1 MSYTPNFRLYTFVN
15 GLYMS
20 QIQYGIQSA
29 HLVGD
34 LSVKYEDP
42 NNFLTQVY
50 KEWARKDKT
59 MIILSAVNLQ
69 GLKDVYES
77 LSQFDSEFPVGCF
90 HEDEE
95 SLGGLMTCVGII
107 VPETIYAV
115 IPASERLKTDP
126 SLVIDKDAW
135 IYESEDGQQRRI
147 YDSNHKFWN
156 LINTLKSYRLA

>member
-1 MSYTPNFRLYTFVN
+1 
-15 GLYMS
+15 MS

-34 LSVKYEDP
+34 LSVKYENP

-95 SLGGLMTCVGII
+95 SLGGLLTCVGII
-107 VPETIYAV
+107 VPETIYGAISFRDAFDINPAIEV
-115 IPASERLKTDP
+115 EAIPGSW
-126 SLVIDKDAW
+126 V
-135 IYESEDGQQRRI
+135 YFGEDGQRRV
-147 YDSNHKFWN
+147 YNPDHKFWN